1 MCSLWSHLLDT
12 FMIYCCNAHF
22 AEGRLAHGVRSRLI
36 QPFTPVWCSSEK
48 PLTVTGQSDKWVS
61 LRLFLTASLKSDCQ
75 PCFTDEQS
83 KPQRTFGVASPRS
96 SRHENSSMRKLA
108 NCGGLLPIF
117 SMNRPSL
124 WERPVF
130 PHLQLQALTH
140 NQFQK
145 NTEQRVKRQGFSN
158 MLKNAVLLDSE
169 QDRGK
174 RILRTGD
181 TLGVCSSC
189 YLGYWVRQN

>member
-1 MCSLWSHLLDT
+1 
-12 FMIYCCNAHF
+12 
-22 AEGRLAHGVRSRLI
+22 
-36 QPFTPVWCSSEK
+36 
-48 PLTVTGQSDKWVS
+48 
-61 LRLFLTASLKSDCQ
+61 
-75 PCFTDEQS
+75 
-83 KPQRTFGVASPRS
+83 
-96 SRHENSSMRKLA
+96 
-108 NCGGLLPIF
+108 
-117 SMNRPSL
+117 MNRPSL

-174 RILRTGD
+174 SILRTGD
-181 TLGVCSSC
+181 TLGVCISY